1 MPAAAPAPLVPL
13 PDLPLEDVCRHRE
26 VGVLK
31 TAISAWSCLT
41 FLHSGFSNSR
51 QVSLEALS
59 GAGLVQKHRSNVLP
73 EITHC
78 HVPAV
83 CTALVSYGGIRDA
96 GCLWSSPGDGSLW
109 LLGTAEPHIS
119 WKLKHCML
127 SAL

>member
-1 MPAAAPAPLVPL
+1 MPAAAPASLVPL

-31 TAISAWSCLT
+31 TAISAWPCLT

-83 CTALVSYGGIRDA
+83 CTALVSYGYQGCWVPLVLTWGWLFVAPRDCRA
-96 GCLWSSPGDGSLW
+96 TH
-109 LLGTAEPHIS
+109 LLET
-119 WKLKHCML
+119 
-127 SAL
+127 